1 MKPGKWLCFQEG
13 VSVER
18 RAGRGMTSR
27 GMSADKRWD
36 EVHSQQ
42 RDGEGTARK
51 MEESLSAV
59 SLSRQSPFQGVSC
72 KLS

>member
-1 MKPGKWLCFQEG
+1 
-13 VSVER
+13 
-18 RAGRGMTSR
+18 MTSR